1 MKNNKPAASKLVAK
15 FDAQLRELLME
26 DLKAFKAK
34 RQFLGAN
41 QEVAKQSLSAA

>member
-1 MKNNKPAASKLVAK
+1 MKTAKPATSKLVAK
-15 FDAQLRELLME
+15 FDAQLREMLME

-34 RQFLGAN
+34 NQFVGTN